1 MMKRYLSILIIR
13 KPYLLPVLVVV
24 YQIFLKAGVL
34 CCEWWDIGGFLL
46 SEPTELPANN
56 NGNRISG
63 NIQYPEAIEKLGGLL
78 LDFPPENSSPSSDS
92 DSSSDAESSSS
103 SSKDSDKSSDAE
115 SSSSSSSSDSD
126 SVSEQSEQG
135 EQGEPAHEICFDAY
149 RYTVNIDSGDI
160 TEIFRDTMAFLDE
173 IIPPMI
179 EENTEVFQVD
189 CFKILIDPLA
199 SYIDETHPNFQHFV
213 YYKAGVGMYEALL
226 TANGEVP
233 ESILITMFN
242 RTVEANL

>member
-1 MMKRYLSILIIR
+1 MKKYLSILIIR
-13 KPYLLPVLVVV
+13 KPYLLLVLAVV

-56 NGNRISG
+56 NDNRNFG

-78 LDFPPENSSPSSDS
+78 LDFPPENNS
-92 DSSSDAESSSS
+92 SSSDNNS
-103 SSKDSDKSSDAE
+103 SSDAE
-115 SSSSSSSSDSD
+115 SSSSSSSSSNDSD

-135 EQGEPAHEICFDAY
+135 EQGEPAHEICFDSY
-149 RYTVNIDSGDI
+149 LTTVDIDSGDI

-179 EENTEVFQVD
+179 EENNEVFQVD
-189 CFKILIDPLA
+189 YFKLLIDPLA
-199 SYIDETHPNFQHFV
+199 SYMDDTHPNFPHFV
-213 YYKAGVGMYEALL
+213 YYKAGVGMFEALL
-226 TANGEVP
+226 TANGEVS
-233 ESILITMFN
+233 ERILIEMYK

>member
-13 KPYLLPVLVVV
+13 KPYLLPVLAVV

-56 NGNRISG
+56 NNNRISG

-78 LDFPPENSSPSSDS
+78 LDFPPENNSSSSDNN
-92 DSSSDAESSSS
+92 SSSDAESSSS
-103 SSKDSDKSSDAE
+103 SSN
-115 SSSSSSSSDSD
+115 DSD
-126 SVSEQSEQG
+126 SVSEQG
-135 EQGEPAHEICFDAY
+135 EQSELAHEICFEAY
-149 RYTVNIDSGDI
+149 LTTVDIDSGDI

-173 IIPPMI
+173 IVPVMKD
-179 EENTEVFQVD
+179 ENDEVFQVD
-189 CFKILIDPLA
+189 YFKLLIDPLA
-199 SYIDETHPNFQHFV
+199 SYMDDTHPNFPHFV
-213 YYKAGVGMYEALL
+213 YYKAGVGMFEALL
-226 TANGEVP
+226 TANGEVS
-233 ESILITMFN
+233 ERILIEMYK

>member
-13 KPYLLPVLVVV
+13 KPYLLPVLAVV

-56 NGNRISG
+56 NNNRISG

-78 LDFPPENSSPSSDS
+78 LDFPPENKSSSSDNN
-92 DSSSDAESSSS
+92 SSSDAESSSS
-103 SSKDSDKSSDAE
+103 SSNDN
-115 SSSSSSSSDSD
+115 D
-126 SVSEQSEQG
+126 SVSEQGDQG
-135 EQGEPAHEICFDAY
+135 EQDEPAHEICFNAY
-149 RYTVNIDSGDI
+149 RNTVNIDSGDI

-179 EENTEVFQVD
+179 EENNEVFQVD
-189 CFKILIDPLA
+189 YFKLLIDPLA
-199 SYIDETHPNFQHFV
+199 SYMDDTHPNFPHFV
-213 YYKAGVGMYEALL
+213 YYKAGVGMFEALL
-226 TANGEVP
+226 TANGEVS
-233 ESILITMFN
+233 ERILIEMYK